1 MLSFQVLV
9 IMNNK
14 FKSGEYKTSFIGK
27 EYEYRSFIP
36 SFLNSPFE
44 WEDKKIPMLLEE
56 ASHSLGSLNECS
68 LLVPDINTFIKM
80 NVLKEATISTR
91 IEGTRT
97 EIEEAV
103 LSEKDIAPEK
113 RDDWNEV
120 HNYIDAMN
128 HAVDIIKKIP
138 LSIRVLKEIHQ
149 ILLKGVRGE
158 KKQPGEI
165 RKSQNWIGGK
175 TITNAHF
182 VPPSFNELPNLL
194 TDLEKFWNNNNL
206 NIPKIMKVALTH
218 YQFETINPFL
228 DGNGR
233 IGRLLITLELLYY
246 GILNKPILY
255 ISDFL
260 ERNKDDYFN
269 NLDRVR
275 NTNEID
281 NWLIFF
287 LKGIIETASKS
298 KTTFEKVIE
307 LRLQYEN
314 KIRTLGRRT
323 QLGQNLLILFFS
335 YPIIDTSTVATNLDI
350 AFNTAK
356 SILKE
361 FENLK
366 MVRIFP
372 IEKSK
377 KKLFVLWDYFNL
389 YKA

>member
-1 MLSFQVLV
+1 
-9 IMNNK
+9 MNNK
-14 FKSGEYKTSFIGK
+14 FKSGEYKTSFGGK

-36 SFLNSPFE
+36 SFINQSFE
-44 WEDKKIPMLLEE
+44 WNDKRIPVLLEE
-56 ASHSLGSLNECS
+56 ASHFLGSLNECS

-80 NVLKEATISTR
+80 NVLKEATLSTR

-97 EIEEAV
+97 EIEEVV
-103 LSEKDIAPEK
+103 LSEENVAPEK

-128 HAVDIIKKIP
+128 YAVDIIKKIP
-138 LSIRVLKEIHQ
+138 LSVRVLKEIHQ
-149 ILLKGVRGE
+149 ILLRGVRGE

-175 TITNAHF
+175 TITDAYF
-182 VPPSFNELPNLL
+182 VPPPYNELPNLL
-194 TDLEKFWNNNNL
+194 TDLEKFWHNNGL
-206 NIPKIMKVALTH
+206 NIPKIIKVALTH
-218 YQFETINPFL
+218 YQFETIHPFL

-260 ERNKDDYFN
+260 EKNKDTYFN
-269 NLDRVR
+269 NLDRIR
-275 NTNEID
+275 NGNEID
-281 NWLIFF
+281 NWLVFF
-287 LKGIIETASKS
+287 LKGIAETASKN
-298 KTTFEKVIE
+298 KAIFEKVIE
-307 LRLQYEN
+307 LRLQYED

-323 QLGQNLLILFFS
+323 QLGQKLLVLFFS
-335 YPIIDTSTVATNLDI
+335 NPVIDTNSVAINLDI

-356 SILKE
+356 SLLRE

-366 MVRIFP
+366 MIRIFP
-372 IEKSK
+372 IEKPK

-389 YKA
+389 YKT

>member
-1 MLSFQVLV
+1 
-9 IMNNK
+9 MNNK
-14 FKSGEYKTSFIGK
+14 FKSGEYKTSFGGK

-36 SFLNSPFE
+36 SFINQSFE
-44 WEDKKIPMLLEE
+44 WNDKRIPVLLEE

-80 NVLKEATISTR
+80 NVLKEATLSTR

-97 EIEEAV
+97 EIEEVV
-103 LSEKDIAPEK
+103 LSEENVAPEK

-128 HAVDIIKKIP
+128 YAVGIIKKIP
-138 LSIRVLKEIHQ
+138 LSVRVLKEIHQ
-149 ILLKGVRGE
+149 ILLRGVRGE

-175 TITNAHF
+175 TITDAYF
-182 VPPSFNELPNLL
+182 VPPPYNELPNLL
-194 TDLEKFWNNNNL
+194 TDLEKFWHNNGL
-206 NIPKIMKVALTH
+206 NIPKIIKVALTH
-218 YQFETINPFL
+218 YQFETIHPFL

-260 ERNKDDYFN
+260 EKNKDTYFN
-269 NLDRVR
+269 NLDRIR
-275 NTNEID
+275 NSNEID
-281 NWLIFF
+281 NWLVFF
-287 LKGIIETASKS
+287 LKGIVETASKS
-298 KTTFEKVIE
+298 KATFEKVIE
-307 LRLQYEN
+307 LRLQYED

-323 QLGQNLLILFFS
+323 QLGQKLLVLFFS
-335 YPIIDTSTVATNLDI
+335 NPVIDTNSVAINLGI

-356 SILKE
+356 SLLRE

-366 MVRIFP
+366 MIRIFP
-372 IEKSK
+372 IEKPK

-389 YKA
+389 YKT